1 MKVFILFFI
10 VSIAPLNIFG
20 FQPEKK
26 AMKILMLVACFP
38 KLHNVSVMNQIT
50 GLIDRGHDVTIYSFS
65 KGDFI
70 NIQKDV
76 IKYDLISKMISKLPD
91 SLDEYDIV
99 MFQMGHKL
107 FNIRKTHNYKGKIVV
122 CMRGYDITGYLKEH
136 PNAYNEYFETCDLFL
151 PVCRA
156 FKNLLIK
163 EGCPRDKVVVQHSS
177 IDCAKFKFRK
187 KRLPMRGSINWVS
200 AGRLVEKKGLIYSI
214 LAFERLLKK
223 YPNMKYTII
232 GEGVLK
238 DALKHIVRML
248 GLQRKIKFVPLLIHE
263 EYINILN
270 KSHIFILP
278 SVTAQNNN
286 QEGIANV
293 LKEAMAVGVL
303 VITTKHSGN
312 AELITNGVSG
322 FLLPERDID
331 SICYTI
337 EHILRTHELWVPM
350 QVAGAKK
357 VKKDFDKEKESDKLE
372 AILYNL
378 CFGKKK

>member
-1 MKVFILFFI
+1 MKIFTLFFMLI
-10 VSIAPLNIFG
+10 ITPMNIFC
-20 FQPEKK
+20 FQNEKK
-26 AMKILMLVACFP
+26 SMKILMLVSCFP

-50 GLIDRGHDVTIYSFS
+50 GLIDRGHDVAIYSFS
-65 KGDFI
+65 KGDFV
-70 NIQKDV
+70 NVQKDV
-76 IKYDLISKMISKLPD
+76 IKYDLIHKMISELPS
-91 SLDEYDIV
+91 SLDDYDVVI
-99 MFQMGHKL
+99 FQMGHKL
-107 FNIRKTHNYKGKIVV
+107 FNIRETHNYKGKIVV

-136 PNAYNEYFETCDLFL
+136 PHAYDQYFETCDLFL

-156 FKNLLIK
+156 FKNLLIE
-163 EGCPRDKVVVQHSS
+163 EGCPRDKVVIQHSS
-177 IDCAKFKFRK
+177 IDCTKFKFRK
-187 KRLPMRGSINWVS
+187 KRLPTRGSIHWVS

-232 GEGVLK
+232 GDGVLK
-238 DALKHIVRML
+238 DAFKQIVRML
-248 GLQRKIKFVPLLIHE
+248 GLQRKVKFVPLLVHE

-293 LKEAMAVGVL
+293 LKEAMAIGVL

-331 SICYTI
+331 SICYTV

-350 QVAGAKK
+350 QLAGAKK

-378 CFGKKK
+378 CFGKQK